1 MARTLRNEK
10 KKELQQR
17 YWGYGQ
23 PEIVGEPAQPS
34 IDMQVEQLERMVQDP
49 LLKDNSV
56 VITTKKY
63 LDARQ
68 QVIDGFVDAGLS
80 ETIWKSSSKYIGVR
94 LALRQIADELMVEN
108 PDFGPLFDQLLS
120 KELEPEFEDDLLV
133 ELNKA
138 NK

>member
-1 MARTLRNEK
+1 
-10 KKELQQR
+10 
-17 YWGYGQ
+17 
-23 PEIVGEPAQPS
+23 
-34 IDMQVEQLERMVQDP
+34 MQVEQLERMVQEP

>member
-1 MARTLRNEK
+1 MVRNEK
-10 KKELQQR
+10 KKELQHR

-34 IDMQVEQLERMVQDP
+34 IDMQIEQLERMVQDP

-68 QVIDGFVDAGLS
+68 QIIDGFVDAGLT
-80 ETIWKSSSKYIGVR
+80 ETIWKTSSKYIGVR

-120 KELEPEFEDDLLV
+120 KELEPEFEDDLLL